1 MPGQGGKEVT
11 QRARET
17 GLVSPDMA
25 GPALA
30 FLVQHGGGGGGGAGS
45 MIWTPHLPAQRAE
58 HHSPGSEGGRRMEG
72 AGEGVS
78 NKGLTPF

>member
-1 MPGQGGKEVT
+1 MAGQGGKEVT

-17 GLVSPDMA
+17 GLASPRHGWPSLSLSGA
-25 GPALA
+25 AWW
-30 FLVQHGGGGGGGAGS
+30 GGGS
-45 MIWTPHLPAQRAE
+45 IIWTPHLPAQLPE

-78 NKGLTPF
+78 NKALTPF

>member
-30 FLVQHGGGGGGGAGS
+30 LPVPHGGG
-45 MIWTPHLPAQRAE
+45 
-58 HHSPGSEGGRRMEG
+58 
-72 AGEGVS
+72 
-78 NKGLTPF
+78 